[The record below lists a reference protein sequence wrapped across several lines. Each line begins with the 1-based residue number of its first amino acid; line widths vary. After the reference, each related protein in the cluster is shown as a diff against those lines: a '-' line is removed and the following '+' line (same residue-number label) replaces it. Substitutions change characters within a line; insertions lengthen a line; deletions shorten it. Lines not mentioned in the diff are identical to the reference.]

1 MLTQVAAF
9 KGFETMKH
17 PFLALAA
24 EYESWVANVRPC
36 PERALE
42 IDRVARKLIQP
53 NVLGRFDEVF
63 AEIGVPQV
71 VQAVIC
77 ERENGCD
84 FTKSPAQGDRWDR
97 VSTHVPRNRGPF
109 TSWKAS
115 AIDAWTVC
123 DHLAEISIPQ
133 WTMVY
138 ACWKWEGFNGF
149 GYRARGLRTPY
160 VLGGTNL
167 QQPGKFVADG
177 QFDPA
182 HMDGQLGALP
192 IAMRMIEL
200 MPRLALGG
208 PAIAPSI
215 VPDVTPLPVGVGGAG
230 ADGVWQTDEIQRA
243 LAGLGYDVGPTD
255 GSYGRKTRAAVRAFQ
270 HAHGLTEDGLAGT
283 NETLPA
289 LAAAVA
295 AKA

>member
-1 MLTQVAAF
+1 MN
-9 KGFETMKH
+9 H
-17 PFLALAA
+17 PFAALSA
-24 EYESWVANVRPC
+24 EYESWVALAHPR

-42 IDRVARKLIQP
+42 IDRVARKLIKP
-53 NVLGRFDEVF
+53 AVMDRFDEVF

-71 VQAVIC
+71 VQATIC

-97 VSTHVPRNRGPF
+97 VSMHVPRGRGPF
-109 TSWKAS
+109 KSWKAA

-123 DHLAEISIPQ
+123 DHLAEISIPH
-133 WTMVY
+133 WTLAY
-138 ACWKWEGFNGF
+138 ACFKWESYNGF

-167 QQPGKFVADG
+167 QQPGKFIADG
-177 QFDPA
+177 QFDRV

-192 IAMRMIEL
+192 IAQRMIEL

-208 PAIAPSI
+208 AVLVPSI
-215 VPDVTPLPVGVGGAG
+215 VPEVTPLPLGVGGNPAG
-230 ADGVWQTDEIQRA
+230 ADGVWQTEEIQRA
-243 LAGLGYDVGPTD
+243 LAGLGFYEGHVD
-255 GSYGRKTRAAVRAFQ
+255 GSYGRLTRAAVRAFQ

-283 NETLPA
+283 KETLPA

-295 AKA
+295 AKT